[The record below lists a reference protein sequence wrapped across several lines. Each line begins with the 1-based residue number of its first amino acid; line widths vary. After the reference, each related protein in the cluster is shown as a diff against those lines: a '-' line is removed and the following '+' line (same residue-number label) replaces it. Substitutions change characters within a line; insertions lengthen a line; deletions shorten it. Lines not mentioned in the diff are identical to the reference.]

1 MVSINSETGLNGIH
15 GVISGLM
22 RVGLHTSEGYLSGRP
37 ESEAA
42 RQLYVSPDT
51 VSDSVDSQVFLDW

>member
-42 RQLYVSPDT
+42 RQ
-51 VSDSVDSQVFLDW
+51 